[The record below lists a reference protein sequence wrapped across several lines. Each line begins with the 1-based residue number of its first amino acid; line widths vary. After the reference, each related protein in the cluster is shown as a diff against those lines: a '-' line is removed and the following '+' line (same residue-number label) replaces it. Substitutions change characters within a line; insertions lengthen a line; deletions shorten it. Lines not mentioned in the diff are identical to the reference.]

1 MNLKSILVF
10 SIIALAVFSGNAQVK
25 TLVFTKAD
33 TLRGK
38 LTPLRSYDINYYH
51 LDVKVDIDNKFISG
65 SNIFKFTATQDLQRL
80 QFDLFENLV
89 VDKVV
94 YKGKNLPFQREFNAV
109 FIDFPEVIKQG
120 AKEEFTVFYSGKPI
134 IAKRAP

>member
-94 YKGKNLPFQREFNAV
+94 YKGKDLLFQREFNAV
-109 FIDFPEVIKQG
+109 FILW
-120 AKEEFTVFYSGKPI
+120 
-134 IAKRAP
+134 